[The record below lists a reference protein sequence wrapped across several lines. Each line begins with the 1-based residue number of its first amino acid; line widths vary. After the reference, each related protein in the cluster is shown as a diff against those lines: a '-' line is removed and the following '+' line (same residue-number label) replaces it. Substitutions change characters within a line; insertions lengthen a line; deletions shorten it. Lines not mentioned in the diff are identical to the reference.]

1 MIRAVHRNDQTG
13 LLRVAAIL
21 HLLLLRVD
29 QRLHVSSGVLLV
41 LLHLSRLSVA
51 ELLVIS
57 VHLLAFA
64 FDLPGDLFVYLEL
77 TVGFSLCLAALG
89 HEHFPSA
96 NVIHGLILMG
106 EQVPLDQRAV
116 SHGHSPTA
124 RLQRAL
130 ASDIRQAD
138 L

>member
-1 MIRAVHRNDQTG
+1 MP
-13 LLRVAAIL
+13 
-21 HLLLLRVD
+21 
-29 QRLHVSSGVLLV
+29 SGVFLV
-41 LLHLSRLSVA
+41 LLHLSRFPGA
-51 ELLVIS
+51 ESLVIL
-57 VHLLAFA
+57 VHLLAFT

-77 TVGFSLCLAALG
+77 TVCFSLCLAALG

-130 ASDIRQAD
+130 SSDIRQAD